1 MGQDCQILWPH
12 KYNIK
17 QLENQPKK
25 QFFHGL
31 EKKVFAQMDLFF
43 IDHAVLSCFNFYRIK
58 YQKIRKSFFPQN
70 KRQLNLGEKICFSP
84 KTSSI

>member
-1 MGQDCQILWPH
+1 MGLGCQILWPH
-12 KYNIK
+12 KYNVK

-43 IDHAVLSCFNFYRIK
+43 IDHEFCRVLISIVSNTLIPK
-58 YQKIRKSFFPQN
+58 NKKIIFP
-70 KRQLNLGEKICFSP
+70 P
-84 KTSSI
+84 K